1 MMSNLQHRSFLLIT
15 KTRKA
20 REVLISK
27 GGEEGE
33 EGEEGEGEGKG
44 KLIIRCMF
52 CLQVGRP
59 VNKGLATKR

>member
-27 GGEEGE
+27 GGE